1 MTTRRAAA
9 VSARVETID
18 IRTEDGWSLRA
29 DVHAPEGAMVGAVVL
44 AHALMARR
52 SEFDRPPG
60 AGLAAFFAGRGWCAV
75 PFDFRAHGES
85 GPAVHQGGRYGYDD
99 LVARDLPAV
108 CAFARE
114 RAGRKRPVVVLGHSL
129 GGHVAL
135 AAQGTGAIRVDGIV
149 GIASALWLREF
160 DPSFASWLVKRSII
174 ATFGGVSR
182 ALGRFPA
189 RTLGIGSDDVARPWI
204 QDFQRFVATGRWTS
218 ADGRVDYREALGKVR
233 IPVLQVL
240 SEGDRLECPPAFGE
254 RFVAACAGPTEILRV
269 AHRDDGGPPPGHMA
283 LVTSSRLASVRD
295 RIETW
300 MRQWPSS

>member
-1 MTTRRAAA
+1 MTRRS
-9 VSARVETID
+9 VPPSAPVETID
-18 IRTEDGWSLRA
+18 IRTADGWSLRA
-29 DVHAPEGAMVGAVVL
+29 DVHAPDGAMAGVVVL

-52 SEFDRPPG
+52 SEFDRPAG
-60 AGLAAFFAGRGWCAV
+60 AGLAAFLAARGWCAV

-135 AAQGTGAIRVDGIV
+135 AAQGSGAIRVEGIV
-149 GIASALWLREF
+149 GIASAPWLREF
-160 DPSFASWLVKRSII
+160 EPSLSAWVVKRSIMG
-174 ATFGGVSR
+174 TFASVSR

-189 RTLGIGSDDVARPWI
+189 RTLGLGSDDVSRPWI
-204 QDFQRFVATGRWTS
+204 EDFQRFAATGRWAS
-218 ADGRVDYREALGKVR
+218 ADGRTDYREALGRVS

-254 RFVAACAGPTEILRV
+254 RFVAACAGPTETLRV
-269 AHRDDGGPPPGHMA
+269 TRRDDGGPPPGHMG
-283 LVTSSRLASVRD
+283 LVTSGRLGSVRE
-295 RIETW
+295 RIEGW
-300 MRQWPSS
+300 MRSHARV